1 MLSAAFNQML
11 EDMNG
16 LLQQVESEQEEK
28 RRLELQALAAQI
40 RPHFLLNTLN
50 SIKVDLLLS
59 GDPAHGAMI
68 DALMKLLRVY
78 VHADKPLEL
87 AEECR
92 VLGSYVQVMQIR
104 NRLDIVWECKVGE
117 EEGAVMLPRL
127 LLQPIVE
134 NAISH
139 GFSARPDHPSIRLEA
154 AFESDLLRISIS
166 DNGRGM
172 PEDKLQRL
180 NRRLQGSEDTAL
192 WPEKGVGLVNTARR
206 LQVLYGYRARL
217 SAQAREDEE
226 GMTFTLYIPVTRE
239 KEAVPLDDPD
249 ADRR

>member
-1 MLSAAFNQML
+1 M
-11 EDMNG
+11 
-16 LLQQVESEQEEK
+16 
-28 RRLELQALAAQI
+28 
-40 RPHFLLNTLN
+40 
-50 SIKVDLLLS
+50 DLLLS

-78 VHADKPLEL
+78 VHVDKPLEL

-104 NRLDIVWECKVGE
+104 NRLDIAWECEVGE
-117 EEGAVMLPRL
+117 AEGAVMLPRL

-139 GFSARPDHPSIRLEA
+139 GFSARPDHPAIRLEA
-154 AFESDLLRISIS
+154 AFEQDLLRISIS

-180 NRRLQGSEDTAL
+180 NRRLQGSEDPAL

-217 SAQAREDEE
+217 SAQAREDDE

-249 ADRR
+249 AD

>member
-1 MLSAAFNQML
+1 
-11 EDMNG
+11 
-16 LLQQVESEQEEK
+16 
-28 RRLELQALAAQI
+28 
-40 RPHFLLNTLN
+40 
-50 SIKVDLLLS
+50 
-59 GDPAHGAMI
+59 MI

-78 VHADKPLEL
+78 VHVDKPLEL
-87 AEECR
+87 AEECK

-104 NRLDIVWECKVGE
+104 NRLDIAFSCVLDEKV
-117 EEGAVMLPRL
+117 GAVMLPRL

-139 GFSARPDHPSIRLEA
+139 GFSARPVSPAIWLEA
-154 AFESDLLRISIS
+154 AFEQDLLKISIS

-180 NRRLQGSEDTAL
+180 NRRLLGTEDETI

-217 SAQAREDEE
+217 TAQARADE
-226 GMTFTLYIPVTRE
+226 GMTFTLYIPVTTE
-239 KEAVPLDDPD
+239 KEAVLHDDPD
-249 ADRR
+249 ADR

>member
-11 EDMNG
+11 DDMNQ

-28 RRLELQALAAQI
+28 RLLELQALAAQI

-59 GDPAHGAMI
+59 GDEPHGAMI

-78 VHADKPLEL
+78 VHVDKPLEL

-104 NRLDIVWECKVGE
+104 NRLDIAFECVLDGE
-117 EEGAVMLPRL
+117 AGAVMLPRL

-139 GFSARPDHPSIRLEA
+139 GFSARPQNPAIRLEA
-154 AFESDLLRISIS
+154 EMEQDLLKISIS

-206 LQVLYGYRARL
+206 LEVLYGYRARL
-217 SAQAREDEE
+217 SAQAGTEE
-226 GMTFTLYIPVTRE
+226 GMTFTLYIPITSE

-249 ADRR
+249 ADR

>member
-1 MLSAAFNQML
+1 
-11 EDMNG
+11 
-16 LLQQVESEQEEK
+16 
-28 RRLELQALAAQI
+28 
-40 RPHFLLNTLN
+40 
-50 SIKVDLLLS
+50 
-59 GDPAHGAMI
+59 MI

-78 VHADKPLEL
+78 VHVDKPLEL
-87 AEECR
+87 AEECK

-104 NRLDIVWECKVGE
+104 NRLDIAFECVLDEKVGE
-117 EEGAVMLPRL
+117 VMLPRL

-139 GFSARPDHPSIRLEA
+139 GFSARPAKPAILLEA
-154 AFESDLLRISIS
+154 AFEDDMLKISIS

-180 NRRLQGSEDTAL
+180 NRRLQGNEDTAL

-217 SAQAREDEE
+217 SAQARTDDD
-226 GMTFTLYIPVTRE
+226 GMTFTLYIPITSE

-249 ADRR
+249 AD